1 MGRLPISAVWPLQD
15 GVLQIIFETG
25 STAVVNLRP
34 KFETARFC
42 PLREESVW
50 KNVKTDGNFVRWYRD
65 GIPIVEMACEEVLG
79 MIVGSYY

>member
-1 MGRLPISAVWPLQD
+1 MGRVPIMAVWPLQA

-25 STAVVNLRP
+25 STVVVDLLS

-42 PLREESVW
+42 PLKEETVW
-50 KNVKTDGNFVRWYRD
+50 KNAKTDGNFVRWYRD
-65 GIPIVEMACEEVLG
+65 GLPVVEMSCEEILG